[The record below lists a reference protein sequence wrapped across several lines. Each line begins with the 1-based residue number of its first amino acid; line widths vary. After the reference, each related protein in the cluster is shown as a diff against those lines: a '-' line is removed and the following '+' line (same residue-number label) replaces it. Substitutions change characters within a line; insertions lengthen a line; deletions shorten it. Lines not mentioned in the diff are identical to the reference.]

1 MDAVERLSATED
13 LRRLMARYVRYAD
26 HQRWKDLAGLF
37 TPDGTFT
44 PHKPDGSVWFRM
56 EGREKIAE
64 TVGASGGPGVTLVH
78 HLFSDE
84 IDVDSATTAHGVWAM
99 EDIITRPENAE
110 ASEDIPFRRM
120 HGFGHYHARFAK
132 TNGTWFIA
140 ELEQTRVR
148 LDFTD

>member
-1 MDAVERLSATED
+1 MSI
-13 LRRLMARYVRYAD
+13 RR
-26 HQRWKDLAGLF
+26 
-37 TPDGTFT
+37 
-44 PHKPDGSVWFRM
+44 
-56 EGREKIAE
+56 
-64 TVGASGGPGVTLVH
+64 
-78 HLFSDE
+78 
-84 IDVDSATTAHGVWAM
+84 TTAHGVWAM

-140 ELEQTRVR
+140 ELKQTRVR